1 MTPVEVERVPREPS
15 DIDPPDRKLPGEKG
29 KAPVREPAP
38 DPFDPQRE
46 PESPAEDEL
55 DDTGPL
61 ELPNANDDGVLGRLR
76 ATEVH

>member
-1 MTPVEVERVPREPS
+1 M
-15 DIDPPDRKLPGEKG
+15 
-29 KAPVREPAP
+29 REPAP